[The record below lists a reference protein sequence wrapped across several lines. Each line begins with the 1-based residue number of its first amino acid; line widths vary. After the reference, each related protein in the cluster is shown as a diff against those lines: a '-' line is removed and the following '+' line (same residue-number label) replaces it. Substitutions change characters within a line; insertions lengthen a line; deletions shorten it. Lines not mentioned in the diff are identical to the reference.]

1 MVALGLLTV
10 IMMASLPVMLSVL
23 RSAVTTRM
31 DTQAKNLAQERLEQI
46 RDLRFHVDRQN
57 GPFLDVLDIY
67 YTNATTGG
75 GTTSVTAA
83 GGVVTGTYVGTGGGT
98 NGEPAAPFYRTSTG
112 PLTGA
117 DDFSQRILTQF
128 LTPEGTPVPK
138 ERFENVYNSQVV
150 GRDQA
155 PSLLIGVTVITEWV
169 DAGRARSFSTSTR
182 VTDGRPQQPLIQSQ
196 ARAVAVDVSST
207 GADGA
212 TLQVQ
217 GGVVTIDGAQSSGSS
232 VSGYAVGALA
242 RRTGDAE
249 ASGLTTQFSLP
260 GTSPV
265 ASGSSSAQ
273 AGTGCSWF
281 GFGAT
286 ATGNVTGDVSQGLP
300 KAPAD
305 VASGGRLSASILRS
319 GTPACGQLSFDNTV
333 GGGVVDSALATP
345 MAGTPWV
352 TVPDA
357 SSGGPGVQ
365 AAGYVD
371 ATDLTAPVQQT
382 RAGANVSMTNGIV
395 LFPNYAASG
404 GSGLVS
410 ARLELASVACV
421 SGTSSTLGTAR
432 GTYTLRLGWWGRQGV
447 ETEPRWHSATW
458 TYDSSTGAAPVLQ
471 SGSDVW
477 DPSQTRLEGELL
489 LSDMVTA
496 AVTPSTVTTGATNGL
511 RGFPNGI
518 FALTT
523 APTLDNETEP
533 GFSSINVKLGQLTCV
548 ADDQR

>member
-10 IMMASLPVMLSVL
+10 ILMASLPVMLSVL

-31 DTQAKNLAQERLEQI
+31 ETQAKNLAQQRLEQI

-75 GTTSVTAA
+75 GSTSVTAA
-83 GGVVTGTYVGTGGGT
+83 GGTVTGTYVGTGGGT
-98 NGEPAAPFYRTSTG
+98 NGEPAAPFYRTTTG

-117 DDFSQRILTQF
+117 EDFSQRILTQF
-128 LTPEGTPVPK
+128 LAPEGTPVPK

-155 PSLLIGVTVITEWV
+155 PSLLIGVTVITQWV
-169 DAGRARSFSTSTR
+169 DGGRTRSFTTSTR
-182 VTDGRPQQPLIQSQ
+182 VTDGRPQQPVIQSQ
-196 ARAVAVDVSST
+196 ARAVTVDVSST

-232 VSGYAVGALA
+232 VSGYAVGAQVKRSGA
-242 RRTGDAE
+242 AE
-249 ASGLTTQFSLP
+249 VSGLTTQFQLP
-260 GTSPV
+260 GS
-265 ASGSSSAQ
+265 AASSSGLADAQ
-273 AGTGCSWF
+273 SGTGCSWF

-300 KAPAD
+300 KAPTN
-305 VASGGRLSASILRS
+305 VASGGLLSASILRS
-319 GTPACGQLSFDNTV
+319 GPPACGQLSFDNTV
-333 GGGVVDSALATP
+333 GGGTAEDDLASF
-345 MAGTPWV
+345 MGATPWV
-352 TVPDA
+352 KVPDA
-357 SSGGPGVQ
+357 TTGGPGVH

-371 ATDLTAPVQQT
+371 ATSLTDPVQQT
-382 RAGANVSMTNGIV
+382 KAGARASMTNGIV
-395 LFPNYAASG
+395 LFPNYTASAG
-404 GSGLVS
+404 RGLVS
-410 ARLELASVACV
+410 ARLEASTLACV
-421 SGTSSTLGTAR
+421 SGTSSALGTVQ
-432 GTYTLRLGWWGRQGV
+432 GTYTLHLGWWGRQGAD
-447 ETEPRWHSATW
+447 PSARWHTAVW
-458 TYDSSTGAAPVLQ
+458 KYDSSTGSAPVLQ
-471 SGSDVW
+471 AGSEVW
-477 DPSQTRLEGELL
+477 DPAQTLLEGGVS
-489 LSDMVTA
+489 LSQLVTGA
-496 AVTPSTVTTGATNGL
+496 PTPNVVTTGATNGL
-511 RGFPNGI
+511 RGFPTGI

-523 APTLDNETEP
+523 APTLENESGD

>member
-10 IMMASLPVMLSVL
+10 ILMASLPVMLSVL

-31 DTQAKNLAQERLEQI
+31 DTQAKNLAQQRLEQI

-75 GTTSVTAA
+75 GSTSVTAA
-83 GGVVTGTYVGTGGGT
+83 GGTVTGTYVGTGGGT
-98 NGEPAAPFYRTSTG
+98 NGEPAAPFYRTTTG
-112 PLTGA
+112 PLAGA
-117 DDFSQRILTQF
+117 ADFSQRILTQF
-128 LTPEGTPVPK
+128 LTPDGTPVPK

-169 DAGRARSFSTSTR
+169 DSGRTKVFSASTR

-242 RRTGDAE
+242 RRSGAAE
-249 ASGLTTQFSLP
+249 VPGLTTQFNLP
-260 GTSPV
+260 GSTP
-265 ASGSSSAQ
+265 ATSGSSAAQ
-273 AGTGCSWF
+273 PGTGCSWF

-286 ATGNVTGDVSQGLP
+286 TTGNVTGDVSQGLP

-305 VASGGRLSASILRS
+305 VTTGGRLSASILRS
-319 GTPACGQLSFDNTV
+319 GTPACGQLSFDNTP
-333 GGGVVDSALATP
+333 GGGVVDDDLAP
-345 MAGTPWV
+345 VMGPTPWV
-352 TVPDA
+352 QVPDA
-357 SSGGPGVQ
+357 SSGGPGVH
-365 AAGYVD
+365 ASGHVD
-371 ATDLTAPVQQT
+371 ATALTAPVQQT
-382 RAGANVSMTNGIV
+382 QAGVRASMTNGIV
-395 LFPNYAASG
+395 LFPNYPTSAG
-404 GSGLVS
+404 NGLVS
-410 ARLELASVACV
+410 ARLATSTLGCV
-421 SGTSSTLGTAR
+421 SGTASALGTVR
-432 GTYTLRLGWWGRQGV
+432 GTYTLQLGWWGQQGL
-447 ETEPRWHSATW
+447 ETAPRWHSATW
-458 TYDSSTGAAPVLQ
+458 TYDSDINAAPVLQ

-477 DPSQTRLEGELL
+477 NPSQTRLEGELL
-489 LSDMVTA
+489 LSDLVTGTA
-496 AVTPSTVTTGATNGL
+496 APSLVTTGATNGL

-518 FALTT
+518 FALTS